1 MAIDQPDLRRP
12 SSAESVE
19 WATTAVRRF
28 ARSLWLDL
36 VRRDQSER
44 WRNGLGVAAERYFEL
59 LPELKEDAEDA
70 LVVVCGEAR
79 CRGEIGQTI
88 SLAEYQAR
96 FPELAGELAIQ
107 FELDAA
113 FGNLSSDLDQA
124 VEREAKLFRLPGFEI
139 LQKVARGASGV
150 IYQAR
155 QSSVGRIVAI
165 KVMRAWSADEGQ
177 LSRHRQEA
185 SILSRMNHPN
195 IVQIHDIIE
204 TEDALCTIIE
214 FVDGPTLAE
223 FAAGQPQVP
232 HEAAA
237 LVRTLAQAVHCVH
250 EEGVLHRDLK
260 PSNVLLTSRGEPKIT
275 DFGLA
280 KLLSSASQLTTHH
293 CLLGTPSYMPPEQ
306 AAGQGNAADRQG
318 DVYSLGAIL
327 YELLTGRP
335 PFLGVTILDTLGMV
349 RDRDPVA
356 PHSLQPRTPRDLETI
371 CLKCLA
377 KSPAERYQTAA
388 ELADDLTRFLSGA
401 PILARRPAW
410 RERALRWCRRN
421 PAVSGLAACLLVTAV
436 VGFLGVVW
444 QWRLADVARGR
455 ESIARQEADNR
466 ALEIQQSLERLKLS
480 NAQLERGQH
489 EVVERHW
496 MDADKA
502 FSQAI
507 ELRPD
512 LPQTWEARGELLYL
526 RLGLWELAANDLAR
540 AFSLQKPSKFYR
552 WWWNA
557 LLRFYTGDTAGYQK
571 ICSEMLDRDWMPGPY
586 AFQLV
591 RTVSLDPDNAYGGRR
606 LLDVAQRITESDPNE
621 GAHWYLQAL
630 VLLRAGRPAEAV
642 ECCQRSLQTPS
653 RYVRSEVNYP
663 ILAIAHQALGQSDEA
678 RQALDRA
685 QDILDEWTQLRCEP
699 GPDAWIDSLGA
710 SAHWPVS
717 CWDWLEFELYLRE
730 ARGAL
735 GLDPNMKDP
744 RWVLLRARSL
754 AGLRRF
760 EAADREYSEALR
772 LLPADPQVQ
781 LETHRN
787 RAYYHATRNEPAP
800 AADEFAKASDLQ
812 PDDARLLGF
821 EALMYLA
828 ADKVEAYRS
837 SCREMIERFGDS
849 TNGHVAHSIIDAC
862 VLHPQSLGDMGA
874 LEGIGRQAAKNYL
887 GGVRM
892 LGAAYYRMGEFTQA
906 VSCFEESAKFRGL
919 NSWDL
924 SFLAMAHFR
933 LGEVEAATR
942 ALEDA
947 DRWLKAANNPAPND
961 PTVDH
966 PTWGGWYE
974 KVQVPIVMREAR
986 ALIRPGAAAG
996 AP

>member
-1 MAIDQPDLRRP
+1 MAIDQPDLCRP
-12 SSAESVE
+12 SSSDSVE
-19 WATTAVRRF
+19 RATNAVRGF

-59 LPELKEDAEDA
+59 LPELRQDSEEA

-79 CRGEIGQTI
+79 CRGEVGQRV
-88 SLAEYQAR
+88 SLADYQAR

-107 FELDAA
+107 FELDEA
-113 FGNLSSDLDQA
+113 FGNLSAGLDDA
-124 VEREAKLFRLPGFEI
+124 VERDAKLFCLPGFEI
-139 LQKVARGASGV
+139 LQKVGRGASGV

-155 QSSVGRIVAI
+155 QVSVGRIVAI

-195 IVQIHDIIE
+195 IVQIHDIVE
-204 TEDALCTIIE
+204 TDDTLCTILE
-214 FVDGPTLAE
+214 FVGGPTLAE

-260 PSNVLLTSRGEPKIT
+260 PSNVLLSSRGEPKIT

-280 KLLSSASQLTTHH
+280 KLLSNASQLTTHH

-306 AAGQGNAADRQG
+306 ATGHGDAADRRG

-335 PFLGVTILDTLGMV
+335 PFLGVTILDTLSMV

-356 PHSLQPRTPRDLETI
+356 PHSLQPRTPRDLATI

-377 KSPAERYQTAA
+377 KSPQERYRTAA

-410 RERALRWCRRN
+410 RERAVRWCRRN
-421 PAVSGLAACLLVTAV
+421 PAVAGLAACLLLTAV
-436 VGFLGVVW
+436 AGFLGVVW
-444 QWRLADVARGR
+444 QWRLADLARSR
-455 ESIARQEADNR
+455 ESIARHEADHR
-466 ALEIQQSLERLKLS
+466 AQEFEQSLERLKLA

-489 EVVERHW
+489 ELFERHW
-496 MDADKA
+496 SDADRA
-502 FSQAI
+502 FSKAI

-512 LPQTWEARGELLYL
+512 LAQAWEARGELLYL
-526 RLGLWELAANDLAR
+526 RLGLWELAAKDMAQS
-540 AFSLQKPSKFYR
+540 FSLQKPSKFYR

-557 LLRFYTGDTAGYQK
+557 LLCFYTDDTAGYQE
-571 ICSEMLDRDWMPGPY
+571 ICSLLHDRDWLTGPF

-591 RTVSLDPDNAYGGRR
+591 RTVSLDPHNSRNGQAMVD
-606 LLDVAQRITESDPNE
+606 LAQRITQSDPNE

-630 VLLRAGRPAEAV
+630 AQLRAGHPAEAV
-642 ECCQRSLQTPS
+642 MCCQKSLDAAS
-653 RYVRSEVNYP
+653 SHVRPEANYP
-663 ILAIAHQALGQSDEA
+663 ILAIAHQALGQTDEA
-678 RQALDRA
+678 RKALDRA
-685 QDILDEWTQLRCEP
+685 QSYLDDWTQFRC
-699 GPDAWIDSLGA
+699 GSGTDAWIDSLGA
-710 SAHWPVS
+710 AALWPVTS
-717 CWDWLEFELYLRE
+717 WDWMEFEVYLRE

-735 GLDPNMKDP
+735 GLDPTEKDP

-760 EAADREYSEALR
+760 EAADVEYTAALR
-772 LLPADPQVQ
+772 LLPDDSQVR
-781 LETHRN
+781 LEAHRN
-787 RAYYHATRNEPAP
+787 RAYYHATRNESAP
-800 AADEFAKASDLQ
+800 AAKEFGKASDLR

-828 ADKVEAYRS
+828 AGEVEAYRG
-837 SCREMIERFGDS
+837 SCREIIARFGDTS
-849 TNGHVAHSIIDAC
+849 DGHVAHAIIDAC
-862 VLHPQSLGDMGA
+862 VLHPESLSDMGS
-874 LEGIGRQAAKNYL
+874 LESVGRLAAKNYL
-887 GGVRM
+887 GGVRV
-892 LGAAYYRMGEFTQA
+892 LGAAHYRAGRFNEA
-906 VSCFEESAKFRGL
+906 VACYEESARFRGL

-924 SFLAMAHFR
+924 AFVAMAHFR
-933 LGEVEAATR
+933 QGNIEAATR
-942 ALEDA
+942 ALEAA
-947 DRWLKAANNPAPND
+947 DHWVHAANNPTSND
-961 PTVDH
+961 PTVDQ

-986 ALIRPGAAAG
+986 SLVQPAAVART
-996 AP
+996 P